1 MINYTVEQELA
12 VLSESGGNK
21 KALTV
26 TAWNN
31 RPGKLD
37 LRTWR
42 TVDGEQQP
50 GRGVTLSEEEAE
62 TLLDALTAYFRGADN
77 EHD

>member
-62 TLLDALTAYFRGADN
+62 TLLDALTAYFRCADH